1 MRRDEVGSTRWG
13 WRRTMGWRN
22 ALSARPALPLVRFS
36 PAHRHRPRLTRP
48 RAKGVCLKEEKP
60 KSKLDVP
67 RSVAGMLWWSLVAL
81 TAYVDKTQGPFDQRP
96 NTDTEV
102 RSQDELLS
110 LNTLLRCKGMLIT
123 QFPSC
128 GVPPT
133 RQRELGNAL
142 KV

>member
-1 MRRDEVGSTRWG
+1 
-13 WRRTMGWRN
+13 
-22 ALSARPALPLVRFS
+22 
-36 PAHRHRPRLTRP
+36 
-48 RAKGVCLKEEKP
+48 
-60 KSKLDVP
+60 
-67 RSVAGMLWWSLVAL
+67 MLWWSLVAL
-81 TAYVDKTQGPFDQRP
+81 AAYVDKMQGPFDQRP
-96 NTDTEV
+96 NTATEV